1 MENKIRQQFL
11 NHLLRDKNV
20 FDDAH
25 HVKNFY
31 ELDERIV
38 RALKNNQL
46 TLAQQLLESLTL
58 DLLQIPK
65 PNEYRS
71 VVLYYRGLTY
81 HISRLVP
88 VTNPDVQTSLTYTS
102 ALLALIDELRTPLD
116 FMYAI
121 PVITESLAT
130 MMSFLVSPTST
141 NESVSTT
148 IRLIEEGLIDP
159 TLSLSSI
166 AVKVGLSNNYLS
178 SLVKQETG
186 ESIPERIRRRRIDAS
201 VTDLLETS
209 LPICTIAE
217 TYCFPSCSAF
227 INTFKSYKQ
236 MTPLQYRQL
245 FHIQK
250 S

>member
-1 MENKIRQQFL
+1 MENKIRQQFFH
-11 NHLLRDKNV
+11 HLLHNKHV
-20 FDDAH
+20 FGDYD
-25 HVKNFY
+25 HVENFY
-31 ELDERIV
+31 ELDQQIV

-58 DLLQIPK
+58 DLLKLPK
-65 PNEYRS
+65 SDEYRG
-71 VVLYYRGLTY
+71 VLLYYRGLTY

-102 ALLALIDELRTPLD
+102 ALLTLIDELQSPLD

-130 MMSFLVSPTST
+130 MLSFLASPIST
-141 NESVSTT
+141 NESVRTT
-148 IRLIEEGLIDP
+148 IRLIEEGLVDP
-159 TLSLSSI
+159 NLSLSTI
-166 AVKVGLSNNYLS
+166 AATVGLSNHYLS

-201 VTDLLETS
+201 TTDLSETA

-217 TYCFPSCSAF
+217 TYCFPSCTAY
-227 INTFKSYKQ
+227 INTFKSFKQ

-250 S
+250 R